1 MPDRSDSIIQC
12 VRGKFILAVPG
23 LPDPNFAQS
32 VTCICEHNETGALG
46 IIINKLHPLL
56 TGRELFEDIGIE
68 HNEAVDKIKIH
79 LGGPVQPNGV
89 FVLHGPP
96 FTWQDCLKITPNLGL
111 SNSKDILEA
120 VAMQK
125 GPELF
130 IVLLGC
136 AGWGP
141 FQLDNE
147 LNENAWLSCGI
158 SEKIVFADD
167 IGIKWEK
174 AMMLIGDN

>member
-1 MPDRSDSIIQC
+1 MSDNIINC
-12 VRGKFILAVPG
+12 VKGKFILAVPG
-23 LPDPNFAQS
+23 LPDPNFAQT

-56 TGRELFEDIGIE
+56 TGPELFDDIGISY
-68 HNEAVDKIKIH
+68 NKGIDKIKIH

-96 FTWQDCLKITPNLGL
+96 FDWEDCLMITPGLGL

-120 VAMQK
+120 VGKQK
-125 GPELF
+125 GPKSF
-130 IVLLGC
+130 IIILGC

-141 FQLDNE
+141 FQLDHE
-147 LNENAWLSCGI
+147 LSENAWLSCDI
-158 SEKIVFADD
+158 SEKIVFADET
-167 IGIKWEK
+167 GMKWEE
-174 AMMLIGDN
+174 AMMLIGEK